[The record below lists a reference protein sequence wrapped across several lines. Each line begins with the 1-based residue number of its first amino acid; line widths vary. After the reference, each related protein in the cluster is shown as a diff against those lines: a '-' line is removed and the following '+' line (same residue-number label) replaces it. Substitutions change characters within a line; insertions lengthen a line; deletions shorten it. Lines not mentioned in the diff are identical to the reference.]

1 MQLED
6 LYKLYLSHPT
16 VTTDSRDCPPGSIFF
31 ALRGGNFDGN
41 AYASKAIAAGCA
53 YAVVDRPEF
62 APKGDARYIAVG
74 DALQTMQDLARL
86 HRETLG
92 QRGLKVIQITGT
104 NGKTT
109 TKELVS
115 AVLAR
120 KYSVLHTEGNLN
132 NHIGVPKTL
141 LRLTAAHEVA
151 VVETGAN
158 HRGEIAQ
165 LTSIVHPDYG
175 IVTNVGRAHLEGFGS
190 FEGVVRTK
198 AELYDYLRTKPGAA
212 TFLNNDSDILRK
224 VARGIT
230 AYRYGTTP
238 AEGLTAEGRLA
249 GCDPY
254 VSFEWRGEGE
264 AQWHSVATKLIGG
277 YNIANLLAAVSVGI
291 KFGVDAEDICAALE
305 EYTPSN
311 NRSQLRQTAANT
323 LIIDAYNANPT
334 SMHAALDNFAS
345 LRAAN
350 KMVILGEMREL
361 GPESADYHQR
371 LLDFLARAGFARVWL
386 IGANFESLRPQFTT
400 FHTVDDAIAEL
411 REHPLRG
418 YTILIKGSNSNKL
431 YRLPD
436 YL

>member
-6 LYKLYLSHPT
+6 LYKLYLSHPV
-16 VTTDSRDCPPGSIFF
+16 VTTDSRNCPPGSIFF
-31 ALRGGNFDGN
+31 ALKGENFDGN
-41 AYASKAIAAGCA
+41 VYASKAIAAGCA
-53 YAVVDRPEF
+53 YAVVDCLEF
-62 APKGDARYIAVG
+62 APKDDKRYIAV
-74 DALQTMQDLARL
+74 DNALKTMQDLAQL

-92 QRGLKVIQITGT
+92 KKGLKVIQITGT

-115 AVLAR
+115 AVLER
-120 KYSVLHTEGNLN
+120 KYNVLHTEGNFN

-141 LRLTAAHEVA
+141 LRLNSDHEVA

-158 HRGEIAQ
+158 HPGEIAL

-175 IVTNVGRAHLEGFGS
+175 IITNVGRAHIEGFGS

-212 TFLNNDSDILRK
+212 IFLNNDSEILCK
-224 VARGIT
+224 VAHDIK
-230 AYRYGTTP
+230 AYRYGTKP
-238 AEGLTAEGRLA
+238 AEGLTAEGRITD
-249 GCDPY
+249 CDPY
-254 VSFEWRGEGE
+254 LKFEWRGEGE
-264 AQWHSVATKLIGG
+264 EQWLPVATKLIGD

-291 KFGVDAEDICAALE
+291 EFGVDARDICAALE

-311 NRSQLRQTAANT
+311 NRSQLKQTDNNT

-334 SMHAALDNFAS
+334 SMHAALENFAA
-345 LRAAN
+345 LHAAN

-361 GPESADYHQR
+361 GAESADDHQQ
-371 LLDFLARAGFARVWL
+371 LLDFLARADFARVWL
-386 IGANFESLRPQFTT
+386 IGENFERLHPQFTT
-400 FHTVDDAIAEL
+400 FHTVDDAIAEIAK
-411 REHPLRG
+411 HPLKG

-431 YRLPD
+431 YRLPE